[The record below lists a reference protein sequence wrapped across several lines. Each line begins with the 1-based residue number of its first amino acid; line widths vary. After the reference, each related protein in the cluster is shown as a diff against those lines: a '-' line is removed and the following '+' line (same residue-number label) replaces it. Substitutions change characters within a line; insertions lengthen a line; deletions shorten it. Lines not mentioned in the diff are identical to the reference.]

1 MRRTIRMALRADQQ
15 ELGQEPGMQLLVNI
29 DVADLA
35 GAERFYGAAFGLAA
49 VRRFGDDGV
58 ELGGAQVP
66 VFLLR
71 KPQGST
77 AAAGSERDYA
87 RHWTP
92 IHCDVV
98 VDDLDAALVRAIAAG
113 AVQEGVTR
121 EAAWGRIVQIAD
133 PFGHG
138 WCLLQ
143 FQGRGYDEI
152 ATA

>member
-1 MRRTIRMALRADQQ
+1 
-15 ELGQEPGMQLLVNI
+15 MQLLVNI

-35 GAERFYGAAFGLAA
+35 DAVRFYGAAFGLAP

-58 ELGGAQVP
+58 ELGGMQTP

-71 KPQGST
+71 KPQGS
-77 AAAGSERDYA
+77 AAAADSERDYA

-121 EAAWGRIVQIAD
+121 EAAWGRIVQVAD

-143 FQGRGYDEI
+143 FHGRGYDEI

>member
-1 MRRTIRMALRADQQ
+1 
-15 ELGQEPGMQLLVNI
+15 MQLLVNI

-35 GAERFYGAAFGLAA
+35 DAERFYGAAFGLAA

-58 ELGGAQVP
+58 ELGGMQTP

-71 KPQGST
+71 KPQGSV
-77 AAAGSERDYA
+77 AAADSSRDYA

-98 VDDLDAALVRAIAAG
+98 VEDLDAALVRAIAAG

-121 EAAWGRIVQIAD
+121 EAAWGRIVQVAD

-143 FQGRGYDEI
+143 FRGRGYDEI

>member
-1 MRRTIRMALRADQQ
+1 
-15 ELGQEPGMQLLVNI
+15 MQLLVNI

-35 GAERFYGAAFGLAA
+35 SAERFYGAAFGWTP
-49 VRRFGDDGV
+49 VRRFGADAL
-58 ELGGAQVP
+58 ELGGAQTP
-66 VFLLR
+66 VFLLH
-71 KPQGST
+71 KPPGS
-77 AAAGSERDYA
+77 AAVDAARRDYA

-92 IHCDVV
+92 IHCDLTVA
-98 VDDLDAALVRAIAAG
+98 DLDAALARAVAAG

-121 EAAWGRIVQIAD
+121 EAAWGRIVQLAD

-143 FQGRGYDEI
+143 LRGRGYDEI

>member
-1 MRRTIRMALRADQQ
+1 
-15 ELGQEPGMQLLVNI
+15 MQLLVNI

-35 GAERFYGAAFGLAA
+35 DAERFYGAAFGLAP
-49 VRRFGDDGV
+49 VRRFGTDGV
-58 ELGGAQVP
+58 EMGGAQVP
-66 VFLLR
+66 VFLLQ
-71 KPQGST
+71 KALGSI
-77 AAAGSERDYA
+77 AAAESARDYA

-92 IHCDVV
+92 IHCDLV

-121 EAAWGRIVQIAD
+121 EAAWGRIVQLAD

>member
-1 MRRTIRMALRADQQ
+1 
-15 ELGQEPGMQLLVNI
+15 MQLLVNI

-35 GAERFYGAAFGLAA
+35 DAERFYGAAFGLAP
-49 VRRFGDDGV
+49 VRRFGADGV
-58 ELGGAQVP
+58 EMGGAQVP
-66 VFLLR
+66 VFLLQ
-71 KPQGST
+71 KAQGSI
-77 AAAGSERDYA
+77 AAAESARDYA

-121 EAAWGRIVQIAD
+121 EAAWGRIVQLAD

-143 FQGRGYDEI
+143 FRGRGYDEI

>member
-1 MRRTIRMALRADQQ
+1 
-15 ELGQEPGMQLLVNI
+15 MQLLVNI

-35 GAERFYGAAFGLAA
+35 DAERFYGAAFGLAP
-49 VRRFGDDGV
+49 VRRFGADGV
-58 ELGGAQVP
+58 EMGGAQVP
-66 VFLLR
+66 VFLLH
-71 KPQGST
+71 KAQGST
-77 AAAGSERDYA
+77 AAAGSARDYA

-92 IHCDVV
+92 IHCDVA
-98 VDDLDAALVRAIAAG
+98 VDDLDAALARAIAAG

-121 EAAWGRIVQIAD
+121 EAAWGRIVQLAD

-143 FQGRGYDEI
+143 FRGRGYDEI